1 MIRITIACGLA
12 LASFGFGLGAA
23 AQVYKCKGANG
34 EAVYSQQACGSQAEE
49 MKVRSSKVPTA
60 NAGEAATRA
69 AVYRSTDLSDAAI
82 AERNCLSSA
91 NSSIYQPVNSRISG
105 YQRQIGELNAAAAR
119 ARNNLAG
126 ATYEAGI
133 RTQLAGLQQTIASER
148 QAADASMNL
157 ARQRC
162 ADDRRER
169 QAAIEKKYQV
179 ETP

>member
-1 MIRITIACGLA
+1 MTRVTIVYGLA
-12 LASFGFGLGAA
+12 LAAMAFSQKTS
-23 AQVYKCKGANG
+23 AQVYKCKGTSG
-34 EAVYSQQACGSQAEE
+34 ETVYSQRACDGQAEE
-49 MKVRSSKVPTA
+49 MKVRSSKAPSAT
-60 NAGEAATRA
+60 AGETATRA

-91 NSSIYQPVNSRISG
+91 SSSIYQPVNSRIGG
-105 YQRQIGELNAAAAR
+105 YQRQIAELNAAASR

-148 QAADASMNL
+148 QAADASMNQ
-157 ARQRC
+157 AGQRC

-179 ETP
+179 GTP